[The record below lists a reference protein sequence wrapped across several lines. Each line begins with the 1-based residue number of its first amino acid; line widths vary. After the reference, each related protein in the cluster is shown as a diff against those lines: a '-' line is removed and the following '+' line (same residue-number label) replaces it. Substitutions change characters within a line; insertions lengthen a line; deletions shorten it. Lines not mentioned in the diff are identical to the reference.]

1 MVLAAVKQRG
11 LALQHA
17 SKEMRKDKKVVATAL
32 KQNDAA
38 LQFAAPELQANSA
51 FLIKVRVRACITC

>member
-17 SKEMRKDKKVVATAL
+17 SEEMRKDKKVVATAL

-38 LQFAAPELQANSA
+38 LQFAAPELLANPA
-51 FLIKVRVRACITC
+51 FVIKVRPHA